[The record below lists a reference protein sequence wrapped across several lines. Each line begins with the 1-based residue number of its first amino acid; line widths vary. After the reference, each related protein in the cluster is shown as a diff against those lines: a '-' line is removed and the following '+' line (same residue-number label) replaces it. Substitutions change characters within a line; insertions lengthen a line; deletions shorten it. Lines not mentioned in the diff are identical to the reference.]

1 MTIIRRKKYAIFE
14 LDQKIMVYKN
24 IISTSKILVH
34 RFLLFSYKYQ
44 FMDVYRTASE
54 HFNANFF

>member
-14 LDQKIMVYKN
+14 LDQKITIYKN
-24 IISTSKILVH
+24 IISTLKILVH

-44 FMDVYRTASE
+44 FMDVYRTAS
-54 HFNANFF
+54 